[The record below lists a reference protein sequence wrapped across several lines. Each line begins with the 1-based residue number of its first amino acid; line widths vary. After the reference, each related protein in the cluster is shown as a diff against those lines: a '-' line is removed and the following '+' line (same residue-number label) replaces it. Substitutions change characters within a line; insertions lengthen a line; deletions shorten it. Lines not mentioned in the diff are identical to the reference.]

1 MVIITK
7 SGVYNSC
14 YLYELSV
21 KVKMSLARR
30 TAACYNLDTKNRK
43 HGLRK
48 ESAEFENTAEKP
60 HENDPAP
67 TKQSE

>member
-7 SGVYNSC
+7 RGVYNSC
-14 YLYELSV
+14 YLYELSA
-21 KVKMSLARR
+21 KAKMSLARR

-48 ESAEFENTAEKP
+48 ESAEFENAAERP
-60 HENDPAP
+60 NENSSRKA
-67 TKQSE
+67 K